1 LEEGWIEVHCEED
14 YTGCTPVRLA
24 IKMKENSELL
34 ENEFVLKLNDFQ
46 LSYTWNVK
54 RFAS

>member
-1 LEEGWIEVHCEED
+1 LGEGWIEVHCEED